1 MPRAYVSIGSN
12 VEPER
17 NVRSALAALGRRYG
31 ALAVSTVYE
40 TDAVG
45 FEGPP
50 FYNLAA
56 VFDTDEPPR
65 ALVAALHAIEDAH
78 GRARSGPRYASR
90 SLDLDLVLYD
100 DLVIREPGLELPRP
114 DLLRH
119 AFVLG
124 PLAEIAGAVR
134 HPLAGKTLARLW
146 EEFGAAARAGLRP
159 VALQPDPGTASGP
172 PRA

>member
-17 NVRSALAALGRRYG
+17 NVRSALAALGRRYR

-56 VFDTDEPPR
+56 AFDTDETPR
-65 ALVAALHAIEDAH
+65 ALIAALRAIEDAH
-78 GRARSGPRYASR
+78 GRVRTGPRYASR

-114 DLLRH
+114 DLLRY

-124 PLAEIAGAVR
+124 PLAEIAGTLR
-134 HPLAGKTLARLW
+134 HPVAGKTLAQLW
-146 EEFGAAARAGLRP
+146 EEFGAAARTGLRP
-159 VALQPDPGTASGP
+159 VPLRPEPETAPGP